1 MSFNWCFIG
10 CGKLAHTIAEQI
22 KKHGG
27 HKILTCYT
35 RDFQKCREFA
45 DKYGAVAYENAAD
58 AISADGVDGVY
69 IVTPHNAHYRF
80 SKLAL
85 ELGKPV
91 LCEKA
96 FTVTAE
102 ETEDLIS
109 LAKKKGVY
117 LCEAMWTWF
126 SPAANK
132 VKSWVDSGE
141 IGKVRG
147 ADFTYHM
154 MSVNYAPRNS
164 DPRRAGGALLNITVY
179 PIAYAYRLFGY
190 PTTIESKGKIVNGI
204 DHDEEIKMTFGGG
217 EVVNISAS
225 MVDTD
230 GFEKMTIHG
239 DRGKIKAPLYH
250 ASGIASL
257 HRGLLNSKLY
267 LSGGKL
273 FNSYMDEFD
282 KVAEEICR
290 GLTESEIYP
299 LKSTLDIMKIMD
311 EIRRQIGL
319 EYNDLE

>member
-1 MSFNWCFIG
+1 M
-10 CGKLAHTIAEQI
+10 
-22 KKHGG
+22 
-27 HKILTCYT
+27 
-35 RDFQKCREFA
+35 
-45 DKYGAVAYENAAD
+45 AYESAAD
-58 AISADGVDGVY
+58 AITAVGVDGVY
-69 IVTPHNAHYRF
+69 VVTPHNAHHRF
-80 SKLAL
+80 TKLAL

-96 FTVTAE
+96 FTVTSE
-102 ETEDLIS
+102 ETEELIA
-109 LAKKKGVY
+109 LAKEKNLY
-117 LCEAMWTWF
+117 LAEAMWTWF
-126 SPAANK
+126 SPAANR

-141 IGKVRG
+141 IGKVSG

-190 PTTIESKGKIVNGI
+190 PTSIESKGKIVGGI
-204 DHDEEIKMTFGGG
+204 DHGEEIKMTFAGG

-239 DRGKIKAPLYH
+239 TRGKIKAPLYH

-257 HRGLLNSKLY
+257 RHGLFNSKLY

-282 KVAEEICR
+282 KVADEIRR
-290 GLTESEIYP
+290 GLTESEVYP
-299 LKSTLDIMKIMD
+299 LKSTSEIMKIMD
-311 EIRRQIGL
+311 EIRGQIGL
-319 EYNDLE
+319 VYDNLE

>member
-1 MSFNWCFIG
+1 MGFNWCFIG
-10 CGKLAHTIAEQI
+10 CGKLANTVAEQM

-27 HKILTCYT
+27 HKIVSCYT
-35 RDFQKCREFA
+35 RNFEKCQAFA
-45 DKYGAVAYENAAD
+45 EKFGATAYEDAAD
-58 AISADGVDGVY
+58 AISDKRVDGVY
-69 IVTPHNAHYRF
+69 VVTPHNAHHRF
-80 SKLAL
+80 TKLAL

-96 FTVTAE
+96 FTVTSA
-102 ETEDLIS
+102 ETEELIA
-109 LAKKKGVY
+109 LANEKGIY
-117 LCEAMWTWF
+117 LAEAMWTWF
-126 SPAANK
+126 SKAANK
-132 VKSWVDSGE
+132 VREWVDSGA
-141 IGKVRG
+141 IGKVSG

-190 PTTIESKGKIVNGI
+190 PTCIESKGKIVGGI
-204 DHDEEIKMTFGGG
+204 DHGEEIKMTFPGG

-225 MVDTD
+225 MMDTE

-239 DRGKIKAPLYH
+239 ERGKIKAPLDH

-257 HRGLLNSKLY
+257 HRGLFNSKLF

-282 KVAEEICR
+282 KVAEEIR
-290 GLTESEIYP
+290 AGLTESEVYP
-299 LKSTLDIMKIMD
+299 LKSTLDVMRIMD
-311 EIRRQIGL
+311 EIRGQIGL

>member
-10 CGKLAHTIAEQI
+10 CGKLAHTVAEQM

-27 HKILTCYT
+27 HKIVSCYT
-35 RDFQKCREFA
+35 RNA
-45 DKYGAVAYENAAD
+45 GAGRAFGERYSCAFYDTAD
-58 AISADGVDGVY
+58 AAILHEGVDAVY
-69 IVTPHNAHYRF
+69 VVTPHNAHHRF
-80 SKLAL
+80 TKTAL
-85 ELGKPV
+85 LLGKPV

-96 FTVTAE
+96 FTVKAE
-102 ETEDLIS
+102 ETEELIA
-109 LAKKKGVY
+109 LAREKNLY

-126 SPAANK
+126 SAGANK
-132 VKSWVDSGE
+132 VKSWVDSGA
-141 IGKVRG
+141 IGKVSG

-190 PTTIESKGKIVNGI
+190 PTSIESSGKIVSGI
-204 DHDEEIKMTFGGG
+204 DHGEEIRMTFAGG

-225 MVDTD
+225 MVDTE
-230 GFEKMTIHG
+230 GFERMTIYG
-239 DRGKIKAPLYH
+239 EGGKIKSPLYH

-257 HRGLLNSKLY
+257 HRGLLRSKLF
-267 LSGGKL
+267 LNGGKI

-282 KVAEEICR
+282 KVAEEIRR
-290 GLTESEIYP
+290 GLTESEVYP

>member
-10 CGKLAHTIAEQI
+10 CGKLAHTVAEQM

-27 HKILTCYT
+27 HKIVSCYT
-35 RDFQKCREFA
+35 RDLEKCKAFA
-45 DKYGAVAYENAAD
+45 DKYGSVAYDNASD
-58 AISADGVDGVY
+58 AITAEGVDGVY
-69 IVTPHNAHYRF
+69 VVTPHNAHHRF
-80 SKLAL
+80 TKLAL

-96 FTVTAE
+96 FTVTSM
-102 ETEDLIS
+102 ETEELIS
-109 LAKKKGVY
+109 LAKEKNLY

-132 VKSWVDSGE
+132 VKYWVDSGE
-141 IGKVRG
+141 IGQARG

-190 PTTIESKGKIVNGI
+190 PTKIESEGKLVGGI
-204 DHDEEIKMTFGGG
+204 DHGEEIKMTFAGG

-230 GFEKMTIHG
+230 GFEKMTIYG
-239 DRGKIKAPLYH
+239 ERGKIKAPLYH

-257 HRGLLNSKLY
+257 RRGLFNSKLY

-282 KVAEEICR
+282 KVAEEIRR

-299 LKSTLDIMKIMD
+299 LKSTLDVMKIMD
-311 EIRRQIGL
+311 EIRGQIGL

>member
-1 MSFNWCFIG
+1 MTFNWCFIG
-10 CGKLAHTIAEQI
+10 CGKLAHTVAEQM

-45 DKYGAVAYENAAD
+45 DKYGAVAYENAAG

-69 IVTPHNAHYRF
+69 IVTPHNAHFRF

-96 FTVTAE
+96 FTVTAK
-102 ETEDLIS
+102 ETEELIA
-109 LAKKKGVY
+109 LAKERGIY

-126 SPAANK
+126 STAANK
-132 VKSWVDSGE
+132 VKHWIDSGE
-141 IGKVRG
+141 IGKISG

-190 PTTIESKGKIVNGI
+190 PSTIESKGKIVNGI
-204 DHDEEIKMTFGGG
+204 DHGEEIKMTFGGG

-230 GFEKMTIHG
+230 GFEKMTIYG

-257 HRGLLNSKLY
+257 HRGLFNSKLY
-267 LSGGKL
+267 LSGGKFL
-273 FNSYMDEFD
+273 NSYMDEFD
-282 KVAEEICR
+282 KVAEEIRR
-290 GLTESEIYP
+290 GLTESEVYP

-311 EIRRQIGL
+311 EIREQIGL
-319 EYNDLE
+319 QYNDLE

>member
-10 CGKLAHTIAEQI
+10 CGKLANTVAQQM
-22 KKHGG
+22 KKHKG
-27 HKILTCYT
+27 HKIISCYT
-35 RDFQKCREFA
+35 RNFDKCREFGE
-45 DKYGAVAYENAAD
+45 KHGATPYENARD
-58 AISADGVDGVY
+58 AILADGVDGVY
-69 IVTPHNAHYRF
+69 IVTPHNAHHRF
-80 SKLAL
+80 AKLAL
-85 ELGKPV
+85 ELGRPV

-102 ETEDLIS
+102 ETEELIS
-109 LAKKKGVY
+109 LAKEKKLY

-132 VKSWVDSGE
+132 VKEWVDSGA
-141 IGKVRG
+141 IGKVSG

-190 PTTIESKGKIVNGI
+190 PTSIESTGKIVSGI
-204 DHDEEIKMTFGGG
+204 DHGEEIKMTFADG
-217 EVVNISAS
+217 ETVNISAS
-225 MVDTD
+225 MVDTE

-239 DRGKIKAPLYH
+239 ERGRIKAPLYH

-257 HRGLLNSKLY
+257 HRGLLHSKLF

-282 KVAEEICR
+282 KVAEEIKR

>member
-10 CGKLAHTIAEQI
+10 CGKLAHTVAEQM

-27 HKILTCYT
+27 HKIITCYT
-35 RDFQKCREFA
+35 RDFRKCREFA
-45 DKYGAVAYENAAD
+45 DRYGAVAYENVAD
-58 AISADGVDGVY
+58 AISAEGVDGVY
-69 IVTPHNAHYRF
+69 VVTPHNAHHRF
-80 SKLAL
+80 TKLAL

-96 FTVTAE
+96 FTVTSE
-102 ETEDLIS
+102 ETEELIA
-109 LAKKKGVY
+109 LAKEKNIY

-126 SPAANK
+126 SPSANK
-132 VKSWVDSGE
+132 VKDWVDSGE
-141 IGKVRG
+141 IGKVSG

-190 PTTIESKGKIVNGI
+190 PTKIESVGKIVGGI
-204 DHDEEIKMTFGGG
+204 DHGEEIKMTFAGG

-239 DRGKIKAPLYH
+239 DRGKIKVPLYH

-257 HRGLLNSKLY
+257 HRGLFNSRLY

-282 KVAEEICR
+282 KVAEEIRR
-290 GLTESEIYP
+290 GLTESEVYT
-299 LKSTLDIMKIMD
+299 LKFTLDIMKIMD
-311 EIRRQIGL
+311 EIREQIGL

>member
-1 MSFNWCFIG
+1 MGFNWCFIG

-45 DKYGAVAYENAAD
+45 DRYGAVAYENAAD
-58 AISADGVDGVY
+58 AISADGVNGVY

-96 FTVTAE
+96 FTVTAK
-102 ETEDLIS
+102 ETEELIA
-109 LAKKKGVY
+109 LAKEKGIY

-126 SPAANK
+126 SPAANQ

-141 IGKVRG
+141 IGKISD

-190 PTTIESKGKIVNGI
+190 PTSIISEGKIVNGI
-204 DHDEEIKMTFGGG
+204 DHGEEIKMTFGGG

-230 GFEKMTIHG
+230 GFEKMTIYG

-267 LSGGKL
+267 LNGGKL

-282 KVAEEICR
+282 KVADEIRR

-311 EIRRQIGL
+311 EIRGQIGL

>member
-10 CGKLAHTIAEQI
+10 CGKLAHIVAEQM

-27 HKILTCYT
+27 HKIVSCYT
-35 RDFQKCREFA
+35 RNFEKCSDFAET
-45 DKYGAVAYENAAD
+45 YGAIAYDNAKD
-58 AISADGVDGVY
+58 AILHNGVDAVY
-69 IVTPHNAHYRF
+69 VVTPHNAHHRF
-80 SKLAL
+80 TKAAL
-85 ELGKPV
+85 LLEKPV

-96 FTVTAE
+96 FTVTAD
-102 ETEDLIS
+102 ETAELIS
-109 LAKKKGVY
+109 LAKDKNLY
-117 LCEAMWTWF
+117 LAEAMWTWF

-132 VKSWVDSGE
+132 VKEWVDTGA
-141 IGKVRG
+141 IGKVSG

-190 PTTIESKGKIVNGI
+190 PTSIESQGKIVGGI
-204 DHDEEIKMTFGGG
+204 DHGEEIKMTFAGG

-225 MVDTD
+225 MVDTK

-239 DRGKIKAPLYH
+239 DKGKIKAPLYH

-257 HRGLLNSKLY
+257 HRGPLNSKLF

-282 KVAEEICR
+282 KVAEEIRR
-290 GLTESEIYP
+290 GFTESEVYP
-299 LKSTLDIMKIMD
+299 LKSTLDVMKIMD
-311 EIRRQIGL
+311 EIRGQIGL
-319 EYNDLE
+319 VYDDLE

>member
-1 MSFNWCFIG
+1 MNFNWCFIG
-10 CGKLAHTIAEQI
+10 CGKLAHTVAEQM

-27 HKILTCYT
+27 HKIVSCYT
-35 RDFQKCREFA
+35 RDLEKCKAFA
-45 DKYGAVAYENAAD
+45 DKNGSVAYDNASD
-58 AISADGVDGVY
+58 AITAEGVDGVY
-69 IVTPHNAHYRF
+69 VVTPHNAHHRF
-80 SKLAL
+80 TKLAL

-96 FTVTAE
+96 FTVTSM
-102 ETEDLIS
+102 ETEELIS
-109 LAKKKGVY
+109 LAKEKNLY

-132 VKSWVDSGE
+132 VKDWVDSGE
-141 IGKVRG
+141 IGQARG

-190 PTTIESKGKIVNGI
+190 PTKIESEGKLVGGI
-204 DHDEEIKMTFGGG
+204 DHGEEIKMTFAGG

-230 GFEKMTIHG
+230 GFEKMTIYG
-239 DRGKIKAPLYH
+239 EGGKIKAPLYH

-257 HRGLLNSKLY
+257 RRGLFNSKLY

-282 KVAEEICR
+282 KVAEEIRR

-299 LKSTLDIMKIMD
+299 LKSTLDVMKIMD
-311 EIRRQIGL
+311 GIRGQIGL

>member
-10 CGKLAHTIAEQI
+10 CGKLAHTVAEQM
-22 KKHGG
+22 KKHGK
-27 HKILTCYT
+27 HKIVSCYT
-35 RDFQKCREFA
+35 RDFNKCRDFA
-45 DKYGAVAYENAAD
+45 DKYDCIALDNAAD
-58 AISADGVDGVY
+58 AITADGVDGVY
-69 IVTPHNAHYRF
+69 VVTPHNAHHRF
-80 SKLAL
+80 TKLAL

-96 FTVTAE
+96 FTVTSE
-102 ETEDLIS
+102 ETEELIA
-109 LAKKKGVY
+109 LAKEKNIY

-132 VKSWVDSGE
+132 VKDWVDSGE
-141 IGKVRG
+141 IGKVSS

-190 PTTIESKGKIVNGI
+190 PTKIESVGKILGGI
-204 DHDEEIKMTFGGG
+204 DHGEEIKMTFAGG

-230 GFEKMTIHG
+230 GFEKMTIYG
-239 DRGKIKAPLYH
+239 ERGKIKAPLYH

-257 HRGLLNSKLY
+257 HRGLFHSKLY

-282 KVAEEICR
+282 KVAEEIR
-290 GLTESEIYP
+290 KGLTESKIYP

-311 EIRRQIGL
+311 EIREQIGL
-319 EYNDLE
+319 EYNDLD

>member
-1 MSFNWCFIG
+1 MGFNWCFIG
-10 CGKLAHTIAEQI
+10 CGKLANTVANQM

-27 HKILTCYT
+27 HKIVSCYT
-35 RDFQKCREFA
+35 RNFDKCREFA
-45 DKYGAVAYENAAD
+45 KAFEAAAYNNAND
-58 AISADGVDGVY
+58 AILADGVDAVY
-69 IVTPHNAHYRF
+69 VVTPHNAHHRF
-80 SKLAL
+80 TKLAL

-96 FTVTAE
+96 FTVTSE
-102 ETEDLIS
+102 ETEELIS
-109 LAKKKGVY
+109 LAKEKKLY
-117 LCEAMWTWF
+117 LAEAMWTWF

-132 VKSWVDSGE
+132 VKEWVDTGE
-141 IGKVRG
+141 IGKILG

-190 PTTIESKGKIVNGI
+190 PISIESTGKIVNGI
-204 DHDEEIKMTFGGG
+204 DHGEEIKMTFKGG

-225 MVDTD
+225 MVDTK

-239 DRGKIKAPLYH
+239 DNGAIKAPLYH

-257 HRGLLNSKLY
+257 HRGLFRSKLF

-282 KVAEEICR
+282 KVADEIRR
-290 GLTESEIYP
+290 GLIESEVYP
-299 LKSTLDIMKIMD
+299 LKSTLDVMKIMD
-311 EIRRQIGL
+311 EIRGQIGL
-319 EYNDLE
+319 VYDNLE

>member
-10 CGKLAHTIAEQI
+10 CGRLANTVAAQM

-27 HKILTCYT
+27 HKILSCYT
-35 RDFQKCREFA
+35 RDFGKCREFGE
-45 DKYGAVAYENAAD
+45 KYGATPYDNAAD
-58 AISADGVDGVY
+58 AISAEGVDGVY
-69 IVTPHNAHYRF
+69 IVTPHNAHHRF
-80 SKLAL
+80 TKQAL
-85 ELGKPV
+85 LLGKPV

-96 FTVTAE
+96 FTVTSE
-102 ETEDLIS
+102 ETEELIA
-109 LAKKKGVY
+109 LAKEKNLY
-117 LCEAMWTWF
+117 LAEAMWTWF

-132 VKSWVDSGE
+132 VKEWVDDGA
-141 IGKVRG
+141 IGRVSG

-190 PTTIESKGKIVNGI
+190 PTSIESSGKIVGGI
-204 DHDEEIKMTFGGG
+204 DHGEEIRMTFAGG

-225 MVDTD
+225 MVDTE
-230 GFEKMTIHG
+230 GFEKMTIYG
-239 DRGKIKAPLYH
+239 EKGKIKAPLYH

-257 HRGLLNSKLY
+257 HRGLLHSKLF
-267 LSGGKL
+267 LSGGRL

-282 KVAEEICR
+282 KVAEEIR
-290 GLTESEIYP
+290 PGLTESRVYP
-299 LKSTLDIMKIMD
+299 LKSTLDIMRIMD
-311 EIRRQIGL
+311 EIRGQIGL

>member
-1 MSFNWCFIG
+1 MNFNWCFIG
-10 CGKLAHTIAEQI
+10 CGKLAHTVAEQM
-22 KKHGG
+22 KKHSG
-27 HKILTCYT
+27 HKIVSCYT
-35 RDFQKCREFA
+35 RDFNKCQAFGE
-45 DKYGAVAYENAAD
+45 KYGAVAYANATD

-69 IVTPHNAHYRF
+69 VVTPHNAHHRF
-80 SKLAL
+80 TKLAL

-96 FTVTAE
+96 FTVTAD
-102 ETEDLIS
+102 ETEELIAIAKEKNLY
-109 LAKKKGVY
+109 LA
-117 LCEAMWTWF
+117 EAMWTWF

-141 IGKVRG
+141 IGKVTG

-190 PTTIESKGKIVNGI
+190 PTSIESEGKIVGGI
-204 DHDEEIKMTFGGG
+204 DHGEEIKMTFTGG

-239 DRGKIKAPLYH
+239 ERGKIKAPLYH

-257 HRGLLNSKLY
+257 HRGLFDSKLY

-282 KVAEEICR
+282 KVAEEIR
-290 GLTESEIYP
+290 EGLTESEVYP
-299 LKSTLDIMKIMD
+299 LRSTLDIMKIMD
-311 EIRRQIGL
+311 EIREQIGL

>member
-10 CGKLAHTIAEQI
+10 CGKLAHIVAEQM

-27 HKILTCYT
+27 HKIVSCYT
-35 RDFQKCREFA
+35 RNFEKCSDFAET
-45 DKYGAVAYENAAD
+45 YGAIAYDNAKD
-58 AISADGVDGVY
+58 AILHNGVDAVY
-69 IVTPHNAHYRF
+69 VVTPHNAHHRF
-80 SKLAL
+80 TKAAL
-85 ELGKPV
+85 LLEKPV

-96 FTVTAE
+96 FTVTAD
-102 ETEDLIS
+102 ETAELIS
-109 LAKKKGVY
+109 LAKDKNLY
-117 LCEAMWTWF
+117 LAEAMWTWF

-132 VKSWVDSGE
+132 VKEWVDTGA
-141 IGKVRG
+141 IGKVSG

-190 PTTIESKGKIVNGI
+190 PTSIESQGKIVGGI
-204 DHDEEIKMTFGGG
+204 DHGEEIKMTFAGG

-225 MVDTD
+225 MVDTK

-239 DRGKIKAPLYH
+239 DKGKIKAPLYH

-257 HRGLLNSKLY
+257 HRGPLNSKLF

-282 KVAEEICR
+282 KVAEEIRR
-290 GLTESEIYP
+290 GLTESEVYP
-299 LKSTLDIMKIMD
+299 LKSTLDVMKIMD
-311 EIRRQIGL
+311 EIRGQIGL
-319 EYNDLE
+319 VYDDLE

>member
-10 CGKLAHTIAEQI
+10 CGKLAHTVAQQM

-27 HKILTCYT
+27 HKIVSCYT
-35 RDFQKCREFA
+35 RDFEKCKAFGEEFDA
-45 DKYGAVAYENAAD
+45 AAYDNAND
-58 AISADGVDGVY
+58 AILHEGVDAVY
-69 IVTPHNAHYRF
+69 IVTPHNAHHRF
-80 SKLAL
+80 TKMAL
-85 ELGKPV
+85 LLGKPV

-102 ETEDLIS
+102 ETEELIA
-109 LAKKKGVY
+109 LAKEKNLY
-117 LCEAMWTWF
+117 LAEAMWTWF

-132 VKSWVDSGE
+132 VKEWVDTGA
-141 IGKVRG
+141 IGKVSR

-190 PTTIESKGKIVNGI
+190 PTSIESTGKIVGGI
-204 DHDEEIKMTFGGG
+204 DHGEEIKMTFAGG
-217 EVVNISAS
+217 EIVNISAS
-225 MVDTD
+225 MVDTE
-230 GFEKMTIHG
+230 GFERMTIHG
-239 DRGKIKAPLYH
+239 EDGKIKAPLYH

-257 HRGLLNSKLY
+257 HRGLFKSKLF
-267 LSGGKL
+267 LSGGKI

-282 KVAEEICR
+282 KVAEEIR
-290 GLTESEIYP
+290 AGLTESEVYP

-311 EIRRQIGL
+311 EIRGQIGL
-319 EYNDLE
+319 VYDNLE

>member
-10 CGKLAHTIAEQI
+10 CGKLAHTVAEQM
-22 KKHGG
+22 KKHMG
-27 HKILTCYT
+27 HKIISCYT
-35 RDFQKCREFA
+35 RDFYKCKTFGE
-45 DKYGAVAYENAAD
+45 KYGATPFESAAD
-58 AISADGVDGVY
+58 AITADGVDGVY
-69 IVTPHNAHYRF
+69 VVTPHNAHHRF
-80 SKLAL
+80 TKLAL

-96 FTVTAE
+96 FTVTSE
-102 ETEDLIS
+102 ETEELIA
-109 LAKKKGVY
+109 LAKEKNIY

-132 VKSWVDSGE
+132 VKDWVDSGE
-141 IGKVRG
+141 IGKVSG

-190 PTTIESKGKIVNGI
+190 PASIESTGKIVDGI
-204 DHDEEIKMTFGGG
+204 DHGEEIKMTFAGG

-230 GFEKMTIHG
+230 GFEKMTIYG
-239 DRGKIKAPLYH
+239 ERGKIKAPLYH

-257 HRGLLNSKLY
+257 HRGLLHSKLY

-282 KVAEEICR
+282 KVAEEIQN
-290 GLTESEIYP
+290 GLTESEVYP
-299 LKSTLDIMKIMD
+299 LRSTLDIMKIMD
-311 EIRRQIGL
+311 EIRGQIGL

>member
-10 CGKLAHTIAEQI
+10 CGKLAHTVAEQM
-22 KKHGG
+22 KKHSG
-27 HKILTCYT
+27 HKIVSCYT
-35 RDFQKCREFA
+35 RDLDKCRAFGE
-45 DKYGAVAYENAAD
+45 KYGATAYNNASD
-58 AISADGVDGVY
+58 AISAEGVDGVY
-69 IVTPHNAHYRF
+69 VVTPHNAHHRF
-80 SKLAL
+80 TKLAL

-96 FTVTAE
+96 FTVTSE
-102 ETEDLIS
+102 ETEELIA
-109 LAKKKGVY
+109 LAKEKNIY

-126 SPAANK
+126 SPSANK
-132 VKSWVDSGE
+132 VKDWVDSGE
-141 IGKVRG
+141 IGKVSG

-190 PTTIESKGKIVNGI
+190 PTKIESVGKIVGGI
-204 DHDEEIKMTFGGG
+204 DHGEEIKMTFAGG

-239 DRGKIKAPLYH
+239 DRGKIKVPLYH

-257 HRGLLNSKLY
+257 HRGLFNSRLY

-282 KVAEEICR
+282 KVAEEIRR
-290 GLTESEIYP
+290 GLTESEVYT
-299 LKSTLDIMKIMD
+299 LKFTLDIMKIMD
-311 EIRRQIGL
+311 EIREQIGL